1 MHWRPPKQAGQDDTP
16 FRVAVIL
23 DYAES
28 IAPATEAAASEI
40 DRSALVTLTSWGQD
54 RGLGDREHILVMIAS
69 EPHDLNERL
78 HRKSS
83 GWEHIEIPFPV
94 LEERAAFIQS
104 LVAGDPEM
112 RLAEGLTAQ
121 EMARLCT
128 GLRYM
133 DLEDILL
140 RASYQHQAGDRALIK
155 QRKDEIMSSEFAD
168 VLRISEV
175 ESGFDQIG
183 GFEPGQGEQRA
194 NLAASLPG

>member
-23 DYAES
+23 DSAES

-94 LEERAAFIQS
+94 LGDRAAFIQS
-104 LVAGDPEM
+104 LVPGDPEM
-112 RLAEGLTAQ
+112 RLAEGLSAE
-121 EMARLCT
+121 EMARLSTC
-128 GLRYM
+128 LRSINFIA
-133 DLEDILL
+133 ILL
-140 RASYQHQAGDRALIK
+140 RARSQ
-155 QRKDEIMSSEFAD
+155 
-168 VLRISEV
+168 
-175 ESGFDQIG
+175 
-183 GFEPGQGEQRA
+183 
-194 NLAASLPG
+194 

>member
-1 MHWRPPKQAGQDDTP
+1 M
-16 FRVAVIL
+16 IL

-94 LEERAAFIQS
+94 LGDRAAFIQS

-112 RLAEGLTAQ
+112 RLAEGLSAE

-128 GLRYM
+128 GLP
-133 DLEDILL
+133 
-140 RASYQHQAGDRALIK
+140 AP
-155 QRKDEIMSSEFAD
+155 
-168 VLRISEV
+168 
-175 ESGFDQIG
+175 G
-183 GFEPGQGEQRA
+183 G
-194 NLAASLPG
+194 